1 MNMKN
6 ETAEENAARTECIAP
21 NGECP
26 NTTGDCHGCR
36 YAKPIE
42 NPIMTE
48 ARELLESCDREE
60 AKARELR
67 NELKA
72 MVKRIDNV
80 TKRVQAVCKE
90 VEV

>member
-1 MNMKN
+1 MNLLQ
-6 ETAEENAARTECIAP
+6 E
-21 NGECP
+21 
-26 NTTGDCHGCR
+26 
-36 YAKPIE
+36 AK
-42 NPIMTE
+42 
-48 ARELLESCDREE
+48 ELLESCDHEE